1 MKMNARAMALTG
13 AALWGG
19 VVLSVEAVNL
29 IVPSYGSGF
38 LKWMGSFY
46 PGYKGRR
53 TAGQVALGAS
63 YAVVDGALS
72 GFVMAKLYNH
82 FAEQQPSHK
91 SDEDLL
97 RAAS

>member
-19 VVLSVEAVNL
+19 TVIAVEAVNL

-38 LKWMGSFY
+38 LKWMASFY
-46 PGYKGRR
+46 PGYKARR
-53 TAGQVALGAS
+53 TAGQVALGAA
-63 YAVVDGALS
+63 YAGVDGALC
-72 GFVMAKLYNH
+72 GVAVATLYNH
-82 FAEQQPSHK
+82 FAEQASPE
-91 SDEDLL
+91 SDKALL

>member
-19 VVLSVEAVNL
+19 AVIAVETANL
-29 IVPSYGSGF
+29 LVPSYGSGF
-38 LKWMGSFY
+38 LKWMASFY

-53 TAGQVALGAS
+53 TAGQVALGAA
-63 YAVVDGALS
+63 YAVADGALC
-72 GFVMAKLYNH
+72 GLAVAKLYNH
-82 FAEQQPSHK
+82 FAEQTSPETDK
-91 SDEDLL
+91 ALL

>member
-13 AALWGG
+13 AAIWGG
-19 VVLSVEAVNL
+19 TVIAVEAVNL
-29 IVPSYGSGF
+29 MVPSYGTGF

-53 TAGQVALGAS
+53 TAGQVALGAA
-63 YAVVDGALS
+63 YAVADGALC
-72 GFVMAKLYNH
+72 GLAVAKLYNS
-82 FAEQQPSHK
+82 FAGHPSSEADK
-91 SDEDLL
+91 ALL